1 MAGYGKWIAVVG
13 GAIAAIGQFRGVEYY
28 LPVIGGIVAIIGGVM
43 SK

>member
-13 GAIAAIGQFRGVEYY
+13 GVIAAIGQWVPGYY
-28 LPVIGGIVAIIGGVM
+28 LPVVGGVIAIIGGIM

>member
-13 GAIAAIGQFRGVEYY
+13 GVIAVIGQWVPGYY
-28 LPVIGGIVAIIGGVM
+28 LPVVGGVIAIIGGIM